1 LRLATAGMSRIYR
14 IDDGRAVRERQRAL
28 PRGTVVETWLDVFEP
43 GTFWVSEATKQLLD
57 GAGPPLTSSASV
69 EGSRILIFFSDEQ
82 RDAASLPS
90 EDSIRVR
97 VVAGHGIAVTWY
109 GTTAQAGGRP
119 LPEPT
124 SPEDAFFYLMKKG
137 GSANHA
143 WRLFRTRDEAVEFM
157 ARHFPDDARARAW
170 AEALPVVR
178 YSEVLSG
185 GTG

>member
-1 LRLATAGMSRIYR
+1 M
-14 IDDGRAVRERQRAL
+14 
-28 PRGTVVETWLDVFEP
+28 ETWLDVFQP
-43 GTFWVSEATKQLLD
+43 GVFWVSDATKRLLD
-57 GAGPPLTSSASV
+57 AAGPPLTPSAVV
-69 EGSRILIFFSDEQ
+69 ESARIPIFLPDEP
-82 RDAASLPS
+82 RDAGSLPS
-90 EDSIRVR
+90 EDSLRAR
-97 VVAGHGIAVTWY
+97 LVAGHGIAVTWY

-124 SPEDAFFYLMKKG
+124 SPQDAFFYLMKKG

-170 AEALPVVR
+170 AEALPVAR
-178 YSEVLSG
+178 YSELLSG